1 MQSRRCVRVSSFDFR
16 RSWPFHISTIVSLCC
31 ILTIPK
37 GLVDKDGL
45 DAFRK
50 EIITLSK
57 IDHINLIT
65 FVGYCLEPNLLIVMD
80 FVSGG
85 TLSAFVKAQ
94 DPADPPSL
102 QVAMEILSGTARGLE
117 YLHARQPMPI
127 LHRDIKSENILLTD
141 KLEPRI
147 ADFGEARTMVRD
159 HGMTIVCFDVN
170 CITVGLKTRKN
181 EVLYSRIRTRT
192 CAHNHRLEQMVT
204 PHPKYSRASTT
215 ARQRT
220 YFLLLSS

>member
-1 MQSRRCVRVSSFDFR
+1 MSSVELPEHLLDHR
-16 RSWPFHISTIVSLCC
+16 
-31 ILTIPK
+31 LTLLQIPI

-50 EIITLSK
+50 EIVTLSE

-85 TLSAFVKAQ
+85 TLSAMIKAQ
-94 DPADPPSL
+94 HLAEPPSL
-102 QVAMEILSGTARGLE
+102 ATVMKILSGTAKGLE
-117 YLHARQPMPI
+117 YLHARRPMPI

-147 ADFGEARTMVRD
+147 ADFGEARTMAKD
-159 HGMTIVCFDVN
+159 HGMTIV
-170 CITVGLKTRKN
+170 
-181 EVLYSRIRTRT
+181 
-192 CAHNHRLEQMVT
+192 RLI
-204 PHPKYSRASTT
+204 
-215 ARQRT
+215 
-220 YFLLLSS
+220 